1 MFYDD
6 LEDGYV
12 KTSLGMIHY
21 RQHPGGGTKVTF
33 IHGFASSTKSWVR
46 LIEWLPDDINV
57 CLVDLLGHGI
67 SDAPKIDYGA
77 AIQAR
82 VVREFLEAKGMQDGC
97 LFGHS
102 YGGWIAALLAQ
113 SGFGGGGLVLEDA
126 MGLKDYF
133 EDLEK
138 EGLKEAFNDRWI
150 EEARIFGLADYVIKS
165 SVGADK
171 VTDALTKESLG
182 SLSKQAMLIWGGKD
196 GVVSTKYAELFAEY
210 IKGSDLEILEGAGH
224 VPHYTNAEE
233 VAGLLLGF
241 IGHQGSSGSLR
252 G

>member
-6 LEDGYV
+6 MEDGYI

-21 RQHPGGGTKVTF
+21 RQHAGSGTKIVF

-46 LIEWLPDDINV
+46 MVEWLPDDLNV

-67 SDAPKIDYGA
+67 SDAPKIAYGTA
-77 AIQAR
+77 VQAQAMG
-82 VVREFLEAKGMQDGC
+82 EFIEAKGMRDGY

-102 YGGWIAALLAQ
+102 YGGWIAGILAQ
-113 SGFGGGGLVLEDA
+113 KGFGTSGLVLEDA

-133 EDLEK
+133 DDLEK
-138 EGLKEAFNDRWI
+138 EGLKEAFDNRWI
-150 EEARIFGLADYVIKS
+150 EEAKIFGLAEHVIKS
-165 SVGADK
+165 SVSADK
-171 VTDALTKESLG
+171 AADLLTKEGLG
-182 SLSKQAMLIWGGKD
+182 SLSEQSLLIWGNKD

-210 IKGSDLEILEGAGH
+210 IKGSVLEILNAGH

-233 VAGLLLGF
+233 VAKLLLGF
-241 IGHQGSSGSLR
+241 IGHQQGSGSLR